1 MILQSL
7 LVFKQPHNQKKNS
20 YSLNYSTTML
30 RKYCAIAIVLFCVSF
45 GYNDIAYSQL
55 PTVIKS
61 AWVTNVGS
69 DVLLSRTNIK
79 QAVQL
84 AKKSGLNTLCV
95 VTWNKGYTLY
105 KSPTL
110 KKYFGIDIDPIYKDR
125 DPLQEFIEE
134 AHKEN
139 IKVIAWFEFGF
150 ASAYGDSGA
159 HILNKYPHWAA
170 RDNTGKV
177 LVENGFT
184 WMNSFHPE
192 VQQFISSLVYEVV
205 ERYRVDG
212 VQGDDRLPA
221 APIRGGY
228 DAFTISA
235 YRAEHAGNFPPQ
247 NFNDSAFT
255 NWRAQKMNAFGK
267 SLYQG
272 IKKRNPAVVVAHAP
286 SIYPWSKEHYL
297 QDWPT
302 WLTEGYT
309 DLVMPQVYRY
319 RFDAYARTLD
329 EMVKQVG
336 PAYLPKVFPGLLTS
350 LADGYRIPIDFL
362 KQCIEYN
369 RKKGIKGE
377 VFFYFE
383 GLRSNPEFYQKL
395 YPTIQ

>member
-1 MILQSL
+1 
-7 LVFKQPHNQKKNS
+7 
-20 YSLNYSTTML
+20 ML
-30 RKYCAIAIVLFCVSF
+30 RRFCALAIVLPFLLLGLCL
-45 GYNDIAYSQL
+45 GAYSQL
-55 PTVIKS
+55 PAVIKS

-69 DVLLSRTNIK
+69 DVLLSRANIK

-105 KSPTL
+105 KSATL
-110 KKYFGIDIDPIYKDR
+110 QKYFGVAIDPIYKNR

-150 ASAYGDSGA
+150 ASAYGHAGA
-159 HILNKYPHWAA
+159 HILEKYPHWAA
-170 RDNTGKV
+170 RDREGRV

-192 VQQFISSLVYEVV
+192 VQAFVSSLVYEVV
-205 ERYRVDG
+205 ANYKVDG

-221 APIRGGY
+221 APIRAGY
-228 DAFTISA
+228 DTYTISA
-235 YRAEHAGNFPPQ
+235 YRAEHAGNFPPHQ
-247 NFNDSAFT
+247 YNDTAWT

-267 SLYQG
+267 TLYKN
-272 IKKRNPAVVVAHAP
+272 IKQINPAVVVAHAP

-302 WLTEGYT
+302 WLQEGFT
-309 DLVMPQVYRY
+309 DVVMPQVYRY
-319 RFDAYARTLD
+319 NFEAYARTLD
-329 EMVKQVG
+329 DMVKQVG
-336 PAYLPKVFPGLLTS
+336 PRHLPKVFPGLLTS
-350 LADGYRIPIDFL
+350 LADGYRVKTDLL
-362 KQCIEYN
+362 KKCIQYN
-369 RKKGIKGE
+369 RQKGINGE

-383 GLRSNPEFYQKL
+383 GLRSNPEFYQNIYLQLK
-395 YPTIQ
+395 